1 MTEGLLSVA
10 GITTIVALL
19 FTLLFQYVP
28 GLRVKW
34 AAQSSDTKRVIVL
47 GVYLIT
53 GAIVAFG
60 GCFPA
65 FANALGL
72 PLMCVALSSFV
83 SFAFGV
89 LVAIG
94 AGQGVFSLLPEL
106 ADVAAVKDAR
116 PE

>member
-1 MTEGLLSVA
+1 MSEGLFSVA
-10 GITTIVALL
+10 GITTIVVLF

-34 AAQSSDTKRVIVL
+34 GALATETKKYIIL
-47 GVYLIT
+47 GIYLVA

-72 PLMCVALSSFV
+72 PLLCVTSSAFV
-83 SFAFGV
+83 NFAFGV

-94 AGQGVFSLLPEL
+94 AGQGAFGLLPE
-106 ADVAAVKDAR
+106 AKDVTVAKDAR
-116 PE
+116 PA